1 MFNLMSNTA
10 CNNAS
15 FNAVKISDMHSS
27 MARLYKIALDNQV
40 KGGSALARKLGET
53 PQTVKNWE
61 TRGLSERGARR
72 AQEVFGVAAS
82 WLLEVADNP
91 YAPKAREKAAKAQGV
106 SQNVAEFS
114 SLPNRQER
122 FRAEAGILLDQL
134 DPSQWDDAISFLK
147 WKLANKE
154 PPNNGQTLFVAR

>member
-1 MFNLMSNTA
+1 MSNTA

-53 PQTVKNWE
+53 PQTIKNWE

-91 YAPKAREKAAKAQGV
+91 YKPKTREKAAKNQGV

-154 PPNNGQTLFVAR
+154 PPNNGQTLLVAR